1 MSRAEAVACLR
12 ADAQA
17 IARAGVAGA
26 DPARCLAPALAAF
39 TAGLAQGVP
48 VHVIAA
54 GKAARAMMRAALD
67 AGIGVARGL
76 VATVDASGPWPAS
89 IIAVDAGHPVPT
101 AESERAAREALA
113 IARGAGPG
121 DALLVL
127 LSGGASALLAAPGEG
142 LSLADKQA
150 TTRLLLTAAASI
162 DEINT
167 VRKHLSAVKG
177 GRLALAAACPV
188 TTFALSD
195 VVGPIA
201 DDPSVIG
208 SGPTAPDP
216 STWADALAV
225 VTRRGVLAALP
236 VPVRAR
242 LEAGARRVL
251 ADTAKPGDTKLARG
265 TYRVIGSRLDAM
277 DAARGAAFD
286 LGYATVTLE
295 AAIVGEA
302 REAGPAFVIEARERA
317 RRLPRPVC
325 VIASGE
331 TTVRVVGKGRGG
343 RNQELALASAPSLAA
358 IDEPA
363 VLLSVGTDGV
373 DGPTDAAGGLV
384 DGATC
389 VRARASGVDLDAH
402 LADNDAYTALDAIGD
417 LVRTGPSGT
426 NVGDLQMLLLG
437 APA

>member
-1 MSRAEAVACLR
+1 MSRAEAVARLR

-26 DPARCLAPALAAF
+26 DPARCLAPALHDF
-39 TAGLAQGVP
+39 IAGLARGTP

-54 GKAARAMMRAALD
+54 GKAARAMMRAALA
-67 AGIGVARGL
+67 AGLEVARGL
-76 VATVDASGPWPAS
+76 VATIDASGEWPAPVVA
-89 IIAVDAGHPVPT
+89 IDAGHPVPT
-101 AESERAAREALA
+101 AESERAAREGLA
-113 IARGAGPG
+113 IARAATPG

-150 TTRLLLTAAASI
+150 TTRLLLAAAASI

-216 STWADALAV
+216 TTWADALAV

-242 LEAGARRVL
+242 LEAGARRAL
-251 ADTAKPGDTKLARG
+251 ADTAKPGDPRLARG
-265 TYRVIGSRLDAM
+265 SYRVIGSRVNAM

-302 REAGPAFVIEARERA
+302 RDVGPAFVAQALERA

-331 TTVRVVGKGRGG
+331 TTVHVVGKGRGG
-343 RNQELALASAPSLAA
+343 RNQELALASAPAIAA

-363 VLLSVGTDGV
+363 VLLSQGTDGI
-373 DGPTDAAGGLV
+373 DGPTDAAGGV
-384 DGATC
+384 IDGGTA
-389 VRARASGVDLDAH
+389 ARAAAAGVDLEAS
-402 LADNDAYTALDAIGD
+402 LADNDAYTALGAVGD
-417 LVRTGPSGT
+417 LVRTGPTGT
-426 NVGDLQMLLLG
+426 NVGDLQVLLLG